1 MDMEDEEEL
10 KRMCANTA
18 VCAVVTLVTCILR
31 MRAKRKRIP
40 KCSPQERVRKISC
53 REAHFRRV
61 LEGYQDS
68 CQSYIRMRPRAFFK
82 LVEVMK
88 ANGLLKDTRHVQVE
102 EQLAMF
108 LSIIGHKTKNRII
121 RTEFIRSGETVSRY
135 FNKVLSAMNGLR
147 DRYMKQAPKEVPEE
161 IANNSNYFPYFKDCI
176 GLIDGTHV
184 DAVLPSDLVA
194 RFRGRKGVT
203 QNILAAC
210 TPNKLFTY
218 VLAGWEGA
226 ANDYRVLQ
234 DALSR
239 PQPYGLR
246 VYDGKYYLC
255 DAGYTTMPGFISP
268 YRGVRYHLKE
278 HTGRTPKNRKELFN
292 LRHSS
297 LRSKIECTFGIL
309 KNRFKIL
316 AGKPNY
322 PFPTQVDIV
331 LACTVLHNFIA
342 LEDPDDDILN
352 ENVEIDEDTGEETNE
367 DESNV
372 MDYTQSRTQR
382 EDQDVRNE

>member
-1 MDMEDEEEL
+1 
-10 KRMCANTA
+10 
-18 VCAVVTLVTCILR
+18 
-31 MRAKRKRIP
+31 
-40 KCSPQERVRKISC
+40 
-53 REAHFRRV
+53 
-61 LEGYQDS
+61 
-68 CQSYIRMRPRAFFK
+68 
-82 LVEVMK
+82 
-88 ANGLLKDTRHVQVE
+88 
-102 EQLAMF
+102 
-108 LSIIGHKTKNRII
+108 
-121 RTEFIRSGETVSRY
+121 
-135 FNKVLSAMNGLR
+135 MNGLR

-382 EDQDVRNE
+382 EDRDVRNEWKELRDQIAWAMWVDYCAKYNGGNTMESGLT